1 MTTLSLK
8 SAFSA
13 LGFVSL
19 VNVATTEYTEGLKC
33 QYHTRIPFLEGHSLF
48 ILNKLIFLNQS
59 SQSSLRASK

>member
-19 VNVATTEYTEGLKC
+19 VDVATTEYTEGLK
-33 QYHTRIPFLEGHSLF
+33 
-48 ILNKLIFLNQS
+48 
-59 SQSSLRASK
+59 